1 MGLKGYKAYKR
12 NRELLELLASYGVC
26 ESDLRYLHEALSLVK
41 ALKSRADEKPIEAK
55 ASPSKEQQ
63 KEIKERQDRFVKPE
77 DIVQMF
83 AGDAEE
89 FYPNGR
95 KQS

>member
-1 MGLKGYKAYKR
+1 MGLKGYRKYKR
-12 NRELLELLASYGVC
+12 NVETMEFFASYGIA
-26 ESDLRYLHEALSLVK
+26 ESDLRYLHEALSIVK
-41 ALKSRADEKPIEAK
+41 ELKSRADEKPIEAK

-63 KEIKERQDRFVKPE
+63 KEIKERNGRFVKPE
-77 DIVQMF
+77 DIVEMF